1 MALQEQFKSVLG
13 RSPTADET
21 EFFQKFIKEENLT
34 PYEIGQILQSTPEA
48 QQSRMKTQGAEY
60 ESLLAG
66 ADERALGQAQDQIT
80 QRMLGQGRQ
89 TSGSGYAGAY
99 FSAARDLASARQ
111 NKMADFYG
119 GGIQNVNQTYSSQ
132 GQSALGQGY
141 GQRQAKQDRAW
152 ALEDYYRQQ
161 NDFNNYLRGQSTR
174 NLQGSLMN
182 AGLGLATTGLTGGMG
197 AAFGSGFSSMFGG
210 KS

>member
-1 MALQEQFKSVLG
+1 MPIKEQFQSVLG
-13 RSPTADET
+13 RTPTADE
-21 EFFQKFIKEENLT
+21 EKFFQKFIDEQDLSA
-34 PYEIGQILQSTPEA
+34 YEIGQILQSSPEA
-48 QQSRMKTQGAEY
+48 QQSRLKTQGAEY
-60 ESLLAG
+60 EGLLAQ
-66 ADERALGQAQDQIT
+66 ADERSLGQAQNSIT
-80 QRMLGQGRQ
+80 QKMLGQGRQ

-119 GGIQNVNQTYSSQ
+119 SGMQNIGNTYSSQ

-174 NLQGSLMN
+174 NLQGSLTN
-182 AGLGLATTGLTGGMG
+182 AGIGLGTGLIKRV
-197 AAFGSGFSSMFGG
+197 FGL
-210 KS
+210 